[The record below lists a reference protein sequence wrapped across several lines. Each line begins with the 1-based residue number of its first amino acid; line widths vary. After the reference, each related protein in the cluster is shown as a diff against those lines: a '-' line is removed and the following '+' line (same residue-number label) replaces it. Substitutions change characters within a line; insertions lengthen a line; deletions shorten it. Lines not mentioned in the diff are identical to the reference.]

1 MPHSVHYHFSQCFNV
16 PALKAYKWCTNY
28 DPQDHALMRVNAKRE
43 ILRISENTIVLTDTY
58 PDKNKSIKK
67 QKLVCLY
74 PNRLS
79 WTNTHLTGPNKY
91 SQYLYQ
97 IVPESKMTCRLERAS
112 LQVEYSNRKR
122 FNKKEI
128 ELLAEKLR
136 NEDSAAWKLLAA
148 EMERDFRMK
157 LI

>member
-1 MPHSVHYHFSQCFNV
+1 MPHSIHYYFSQCFNV

-28 DPQDHALMRVNAKRE
+28 DPLDHALMRVNAKRE
-43 ILRISENTIVLTDTY
+43 ILHITENTIVLTDTY
-58 PDKNKSIKK
+58 PNKNEGVK

-74 PNRLS
+74 PSQLS

-91 SQYLYQ
+91 SQFLYQ

-112 LQVEYSNRKR
+112 LRVEYSNRKR

-128 ELLAEKLR
+128 ELLADKLR

-148 EMERDFRMK
+148 EMEKEYRMK
-157 LI
+157 MI

>member
-1 MPHSVHYHFSQCFNV
+1 MPNSIRYHFSQCFNV
-16 PALKAYKWCTNY
+16 PALKAHKWCTNY
-28 DPQDHALMRVNAKRE
+28 DPQDHALMQVNSKRE
-43 ILRISENTIVLTDTY
+43 ILHISENTIVLTDKY
-58 PDKNKSIKK
+58 RNKNKSVMR

-74 PNRLS
+74 PNQLS

-91 SQYLYQ
+91 SQYLYR

-128 ELLAEKLR
+128 ELVAEKLR

-148 EMERDFRMK
+148 EMERESRMK

>member
-1 MPHSVHYHFSQCFNV
+1 MPLSVHYYFSQCFKV

-28 DPQDHALMRVNAKRE
+28 DPQDHALMGVNAKRE
-43 ILRISENTIVLTDTY
+43 ILRISKNTIILTDTY
-58 PDKNKSIKK
+58 PDKNKAIKK
-67 QKLVCLY
+67 QRLVCLY
-74 PNRLS
+74 PNQLS

-97 IVPESKMTCRLERAS
+97 IVPETQMTCRLERAS
-112 LQVEYSNRKR
+112 LQVEYGRKR
-122 FNKKEI
+122 LNKKEI
-128 ELLAEKLR
+128 ESLAEKLR

-148 EMERDFRMK
+148 EMEKDFGMK

>member
-1 MPHSVHYHFSQCFNV
+1 MPLSVHYYFSQCFKV

-28 DPQDHALMRVNAKRE
+28 DPQDNALMRINAKRE
-43 ILRISENTIVLTDTY
+43 IQHISKNIIILTDTY
-58 PDKNKSIKK
+58 PDKNKAIKK
-67 QKLVCLY
+67 QRLVCLY
-74 PNRLS
+74 PNQLS

-97 IVPESKMTCRLERAS
+97 IVPETQMTCRLERAS
-112 LQVEYSNRKR
+112 LQVEYGRKR
-122 FNKKEI
+122 LNKKEI
-128 ELLAEKLR
+128 ESLAEKLR

-148 EMERDFRMK
+148 EMEKDFGMK

>member
-1 MPHSVHYHFSQCFNV
+1 MALMVRYHFSQRFNV
-16 PALKAYKWCTNY
+16 PALKAYKWCTDY
-28 DPQDHALMRVNAKRE
+28 DPQDNALMRINAKRE
-43 ILRISENTIVLTDTY
+43 IEHVSKNIIILTDTY
-58 PDKNKSIKK
+58 PDKNKAIKK
-67 QKLVCLY
+67 QRLVCLY
-74 PNRLS
+74 PNQLS

-91 SQYLYQ
+91 SQFLYQ

-112 LQVEYSNRKR
+112 LRVEYSTRKR
-122 FNKKEI
+122 LNKKEI

-148 EMERDFRMK
+148 EMEKDFGMK